1 MIFFLLQQCIFLYRA
16 VYIDRVRKLSVIFPP
31 LLSTVSVQSRTWA
44 EEGILSI
51 LIRES
56 LWFLYRGILDRG
68 EKIVI
73 DIRLSVVSVQRRKD
87 WSVLIRLSLQR
98 VGRGEKI
105 VDLNHVVSVAFVQ
118 SFYLGRR

>member
-87 WSVLIRLSLQR
+87 WSVLIRLSL
-98 VGRGEKI
+98 
-105 VDLNHVVSVAFVQ
+105 
-118 SFYLGRR
+118 

>member
-16 VYIDRVRKLSVIFPP
+16 VYIDRVRKLSVIFSP

-87 WSVLIRLSLQR
+87 WSVLIRLSL
-98 VGRGEKI
+98 
-105 VDLNHVVSVAFVQ
+105 
-118 SFYLGRR
+118 

>member
-1 MIFFLLQQCIFLYRA
+1 M
-16 VYIDRVRKLSVIFPP
+16 YIDRVRKLSVIFFP

-87 WSVLIRLSLQR
+87 WSVLIRLSL
-98 VGRGEKI
+98 
-105 VDLNHVVSVAFVQ
+105 
-118 SFYLGRR
+118 

>member
-16 VYIDRVRKLSVIFPP
+16 VYIDRVRKLSVIFFP

-44 EEGILSI
+44 EEGNLSI

-87 WSVLIRLSLQR
+87 WSVLIRLSL
-98 VGRGEKI
+98 
-105 VDLNHVVSVAFVQ
+105 
-118 SFYLGRR
+118 